1 MKTRVSLSLEMPRT
15 KARKSLR
22 SVLAPDNVG
31 IPRGTRLQ
39 IEVMGSNLVFG
50 VASDSVS
57 TAIST
62 VLALV
67 RDASLFQ
74 EVWLLSRKKGAKVQ
88 RK

>member
-1 MKTRVSLSLEMPRT
+1 MKARATLSLEMPRA
-15 KARKSLR
+15 KARRSLR

-31 IPRGTRLQ
+31 MPRGTRLS
-39 IEVMGSNLVFG
+39 IGVTGSNLVFE
-50 VASDSVS
+50 VASDSAS

-62 VLALV
+62 VLALM

-88 RK
+88 RN